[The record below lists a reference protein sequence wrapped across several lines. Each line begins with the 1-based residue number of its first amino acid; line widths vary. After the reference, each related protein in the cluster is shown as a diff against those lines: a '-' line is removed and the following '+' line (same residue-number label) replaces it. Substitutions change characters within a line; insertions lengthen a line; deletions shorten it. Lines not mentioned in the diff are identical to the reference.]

1 MRSCNVVFTLQCAGG
16 RHANGTPPGRTA
28 PAVPDERRFVN
39 GIRARFRGSCFSQGV
54 ALMFRHL
61 RSDIQA
67 VFDNDPAARSKL
79 EVIFTY
85 SGLHAIWAHRVA
97 HALYKRKFFTLAR
110 VISQF
115 SRFMTGIEIHPGA
128 KIGKRLFIDHGMG
141 VVIGETC
148 EIGDDVVIYQG
159 VTLGGTGKEKGKR
172 HPTIG
177 NNVVIGSGA
186 KVLGSFKVGDNSS
199 IGANSVVVREVPP
212 NSTVVGIP
220 GRVVR
225 SNGRRVEDRLDH
237 AKIPDPI
244 VDMFRNMQQEI
255 EMLRAEV
262 EALRQET
269 AQQKAEQDAL
279 KREIGSGLGQ
289 KQEIRTGGDA

>member
-1 MRSCNVVFTLQCAGG
+1 ML
-16 RHANGTPPGRTA
+16 
-28 PAVPDERRFVN
+28 
-39 GIRARFRGSCFSQGV
+39 
-54 ALMFRHL
+54 RHL

-67 VFDNDPAARSKL
+67 VFENDPAARSRF
-79 EVIFTY
+79 EVVFTY
-85 SGLHAIWAHRVA
+85 SGLHAIWAHRIANVF
-97 HALYKRKFFTLAR
+97 YKRRLFTLAR
-110 VISQF
+110 IISQA

-128 KIGKRLFIDHGMG
+128 TIGNRFFIDHGMG

-199 IGANSVVVREVPP
+199 IGANSVVVREVPA

-220 GRVVR
+220 GKIVK
-225 SNGRRVEDRLDH
+225 SNGERVGAGKLDH
-237 AKIPDPI
+237 AQLPDPVI
-244 VDMFRNMQQEI
+244 EMFRSMYK
-255 EMLRAEV
+255 EMHELQAELEKLKKNSKGDGG
-262 EALRQET
+262 EAE
-269 AQQKAEQDAL
+269 
-279 KREIGSGLGQ
+279 S
-289 KQEIRTGGDA
+289 